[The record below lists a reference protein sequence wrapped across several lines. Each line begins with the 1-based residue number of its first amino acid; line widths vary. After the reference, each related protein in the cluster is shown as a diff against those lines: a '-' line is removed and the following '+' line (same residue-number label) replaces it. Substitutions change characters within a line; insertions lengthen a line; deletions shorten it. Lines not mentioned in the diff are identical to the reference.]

1 MLRRLVAL
9 VLMLCFGLFTA
20 EALLADV
27 HDGDATHA
35 ELVRVDGD
43 RHAERHAG
51 EVTSAPDPEPVPGE
65 RAPGETGHSQH
76 ACHCVHAHGVWSP
89 ALTVLASATVLVT
102 ADEPVLDAEGPPSP
116 ALEPRLRPPNA

>member
-27 HDGDATHA
+27 HDGDATHE

-43 RHAERHAG
+43 RHAELHA
-51 EVTSAPDPEPVPGE
+51 AADADHAPGE
-65 RAPGETGHSQH
+65 RAPDEQGHSEH
-76 ACHCVHAHGVWSP
+76 ACHCVHAHGAWSP
-89 ALTVLASATVLVT
+89 VQAVLFTATVAV
-102 ADEPVLDAEGPPSP
+102 ESRQP
-116 ALEPRLRPPNA
+116 ALNVDGPTNPAPEPRLRPPIA

>member
-27 HDGDATHA
+27 HDGDATHE

-43 RHAERHAG
+43 QHATEHAITG
-51 EVTSAPDPEPVPGE
+51 AGADELPGE
-65 RAPGETGHSQH
+65 RAPDEQGHSEH
-76 ACHCVHAHGVWSP
+76 ACHCVHAHGAWSP
-89 ALTVLASATVLVT
+89 VQALLFTATVAV
-102 ADEPVLDAEGPPSP
+102 ESRQP
-116 ALEPRLRPPNA
+116 ALHVDGPTNPAPEPRLRPPIA